1 MRKCFCGCGRT
12 VSRFPLGLRSVNG
25 RGRYVRERLEWAKD
39 TFDELDATWVEQGE
53 TFLLQLRAAVHRDI
67 EPAQINPLEP
77 EIRHW
82 QAHGR
87 DLERHAVAAG
97 APSIR
102 RWLAS
107 RAS

>member
-1 MRKCFCGCGRT
+1 MWADDQSLPAGPSLRQRSRAIRPRT
-12 VSRFPLGLRSVNG
+12 PGLGQDVC
-25 RGRYVRERLEWAKD
+25 
-39 TFDELDATWVEQGE
+39 DELDGRWVEQGE

-77 EIRHW
+77 EIRSW

-97 APSIR
+97 APPIR
-102 RWLAS
+102 DWLTS
-107 RAS
+107 CGR